1 MRPCASRWVKGD
13 VGVGWAAVQAVSRA
27 KARISGSLKR
37 VTIVFLAEG
46 GMTGKADR
54 TPRTSALPSEAVLA
68 GKLRPERVDP
78 LDSRDHLVNQNFRQF
93 GKCRVGILYDQI
105 ISPFGDRL
113 SKRYSP

>member
-1 MRPCASRWVKGD
+1 M
-13 VGVGWAAVQAVSRA
+13 GWAAVQAVSRA

-68 GKLRPERVDP
+68 RKLRPERVDH
-78 LDSRDHLVNQNFRQF
+78 LDSRDHLVNYDLRYF
-93 GKCRVGILYDQI
+93 G
-105 ISPFGDRL
+105 
-113 SKRYSP
+113 